1 MMSITYKITYEHR
14 DGKETRA
21 ETVLLRS
28 DHEPTQD
35 EVQDAVRRDSARFH
49 SGRGGTEIAG
59 FSIIS
64 VVSEP

>member
-1 MMSITYKITYEHR
+1 MSITYKITYEHR

-35 EVQDAVRRDSARFH
+35 EVQTQSEGFRQISLWQR
-49 SGRGGTEIAG
+49 GTEIAG

>member
-1 MMSITYKITYEHR
+1 MSITYKITYEHR

-35 EVQDAVRRDSARFH
+35 EVQGAVRRDSARFH
-49 SGRGGTEIAG
+49 SGRGGTKIAG

>member
-1 MMSITYKITYEHR
+1 MSITYKITYEHR

-21 ETVLLRS
+21 
-28 DHEPTQD
+28 DEPTQD